1 MGYLAVQ
8 FVGAAVYYTINKFEK
23 PFKECMNYKHAF
35 LIGFVF
41 IIVVFYL
48 LLHIWIHF
56 DG

>member
-1 MGYLAVQ
+1 MGHYSVQ
-8 FVGAAVYYTINKFEK
+8 FVGAVVYWAIHKFKK

-41 IIVVFYL
+41 IIIVFYL
-48 LLHIWIHF
+48 LLHIWVYF